1 MDTKHQPLD
10 GYTCEKCAEVA
21 KVSVR
26 RKITHGDTLV
36 DCWTSLCYDC
46 FYAYQD
52 AEREASALKNL
63 TQLVMALR
71 DHAYAYTF
79 HDGRL
84 VADLRQA
91 ANYLE
96 AVANA

>member
-1 MDTKHQPLD
+1 MDTTFNPSL
-10 GYTCEKCAEVA
+10 CEKCSDTA
-21 KVSVR
+21 KVSIK
-26 RKITHGDTLV
+26 RKVGDV
-36 DCWTSLCYDC
+36 DYWHALCYDC

-52 AEREASALKNL
+52 TEREASALKTL
-63 TQLVMALR
+63 TQLVTALR
-71 DHAYAYTF
+71 DHAYTYTF
-79 HDGRL
+79 QDGRL